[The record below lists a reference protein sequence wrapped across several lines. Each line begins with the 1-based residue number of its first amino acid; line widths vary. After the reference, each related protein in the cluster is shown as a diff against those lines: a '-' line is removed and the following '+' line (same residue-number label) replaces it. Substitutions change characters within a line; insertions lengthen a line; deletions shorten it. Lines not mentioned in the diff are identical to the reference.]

1 MKKVILSADSTCDL
15 GPVLK
20 ERYNVEFFPFAITL
34 DDKTYLDNVDI
45 TADAIYDAF
54 RDHGS
59 LPKTSA
65 INVMEYV
72 DYFKKF
78 VDEGY
83 EVVHIN
89 LGSGLSSTHNNCRMA
104 AAEVG
109 NVYPVDSCNLS
120 TGIGL
125 LVIEAAERIAK
136 GMEAKQ
142 VAEEV
147 QALTSNVHTNFVLD
161 TLDYLKAGGRCSALA
176 VLGANILGIKPCIE
190 VDNTCGKM
198 GVGKK
203 YRGKYEKVLEQYAT
217 ERLGLYDNIKSDRV
231 FITHSG
237 ISEERI
243 KIIKDIVEAS
253 GKFDEIFVTRASCTI
268 SSHCGPNT
276 IGILFMTK

>member
-1 MKKVILSADSTCDL
+1 M
-15 GPVLK
+15 
-20 ERYNVEFFPFAITL
+20 
-34 DDKTYLDNVDI
+34 
-45 TADAIYDAF
+45 
-54 RDHGS
+54 
-59 LPKTSA
+59 
-65 INVMEYV
+65 
-72 DYFKKF
+72 YF
-78 VDEGY
+78 VA
-83 EVVHIN
+83 VHIEIVDFGACGCVKTAAFECFDDCF
-89 LGSGLSSTHNNCRMA
+89 LGTVACFYNG
-104 AAEVG
+104 
-109 NVYPVDSCNLS
+109 
-120 TGIGL
+120 
-125 LVIEAAERIAK
+125 EAAERIAN

-161 TLDYLKAGGRCSALA
+161 TLEYLKAGGRCSTLA
-176 VLGANILGIKPCIE
+176 ALGANILGIKPCIE

-203 YRGKYEKVLEQYAT
+203 YRGKYDKVLEQYAT

-253 GKFDEIFVTRASCTI
+253 GKFNEIFVTRASCTI